1 MSISTYKPVNSYV
14 QSYLAGYLEG
24 RVTAIDIFNF
34 YNNMR
39 SNGIDNFQKLKKF
52 FLEVVSSIQ
61 NKIKNIDKIKNTDTE
76 IWSKLFL
83 SYIQLEG
90 LINGYTY
97 EMKRLDKYNDDI
109 YKLDIADF
117 LIIQADGEIPELL
130 RFIKS
135 FNVKS
140 KIGDKE
146 YFKEAFGIN
155 TQDPKEFWTKLMWTS
170 KCSAFIKLT
179 KDIKGNWK
187 DLLVGHTTWS
197 DYYEMLRT
205 YKQYI
210 KFLIIFL

>member
-1 MSISTYKPVNSYV
+1 LSISTYKPVNSYV

>member
-1 MSISTYKPVNSYV
+1 
-14 QSYLAGYLEG
+14 LEG

>member
-1 MSISTYKPVNSYV
+1 
-14 QSYLAGYLEG
+14 
-24 RVTAIDIFNF
+24 
-34 YNNMR
+34 MR